1 MSRRLLAIVAAF
13 GLGLSWTADA
23 RAQES
28 APASFDLVA
37 PASVSFAPASTLFSA
52 DQIQR
57 ALPPPA
63 YRRAGSSR
71 LLTSLYASTFA
82 MQALDVHSTL
92 SAFRAG
98 AVEGNPLMAG
108 VTGNRAAFMAVKA
121 GVAASTVLAAR
132 QLAKR
137 NKVAAV
143 VTLVAIN
150 SAYAFV
156 VNHNYKIARGIN

>member
-1 MSRRLLAIVAAF
+1 
-13 GLGLSWTADA
+13 
-23 RAQES
+23 
-28 APASFDLVA
+28 
-37 PASVSFAPASTLFSA
+37 
-52 DQIQR
+52 
-57 ALPPPA
+57 
-63 YRRAGSSR
+63 
-71 LLTSLYASTFA
+71 

-108 VTGNRAAFMAVKA
+108 VTRNRAAFMAVKA
-121 GVAASTVLAAR
+121 GVAVSTVLAAR
-132 QLAKR
+132 QLARR

-156 VNHNYKIARGIN
+156 VNHNYKISRGIN